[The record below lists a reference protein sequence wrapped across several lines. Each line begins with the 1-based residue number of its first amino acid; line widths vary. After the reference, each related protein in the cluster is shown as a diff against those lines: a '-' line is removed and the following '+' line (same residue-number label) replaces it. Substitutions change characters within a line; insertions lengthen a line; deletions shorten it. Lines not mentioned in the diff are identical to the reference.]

1 MNKLHAFALFTIIT
15 IVFSSTYLNAQ
26 DYVDTTRVN
35 KNIPSVII
43 KLKDGTRLKGKI
55 IKNDGKN
62 YLIQT
67 DNLGILNIPAEN
79 IIATEQVTAQQIL
92 SENVQPAEPLRNT
105 DYFVSSNGFN
115 LKEGEWRYSNT
126 YLYYN
131 TFGVGLTDNFSVN
144 LGIIPIINIFVLSGK
159 YALEASDKVHISF
172 NGNYVT
178 SASSLASIS
187 VGTLGGVAT
196 FGTNSKNISLG
207 ATWGIGKGGD
217 FTNKPLIQLSG
228 ITQVSRKVALTMDN
242 FLTTDERKTYN
253 NNGSFSTINTNN
265 VVVGIL
271 TYGVRILWT
280 YSLLDLGLVST
291 LNMNSG
297 SNSYVPIGIPYF
309 KFTTSLS
316 KKK

>member
-144 LGIIPIINIFVLSGK
+144 LGVIPIINIFVLSGK
-159 YALEASDKVHISF
+159 YAFEASDRVHIAL
-172 NGNYVT
+172 NGSYVT
-178 SASSLASIS
+178 SASDLINSIS

-207 ATWGIGKGGD
+207 ATWGIGKGGT

-280 YSLLDLGLVST
+280 RSLLDLGLVST
-291 LNMNSG
+291 LNSG
-297 SNSYVPIGIPYF
+297 SNYSVPNGFPYF